1 MKTCFGALAAVV
13 VLCACS
19 SSDTTNDGSPGDVGR
34 DVATGDT
41 TSVCAEGAPCEEAC
55 LDAKA
60 KEPPLF
66 AWTSTWNLSSSNAGL
81 VTQITMEPRR
91 CQWSSLTEQ
100 CTVYNCLADE
110 WSGGAATMKGVS
122 AGQVTIEKGGAK
134 DAVLSP
140 DADGVYLNEVWST
153 AHWAAG
159 DKISITAQGAT
170 VQAFSLAVDFP
181 TPLAAT
187 DPLGADAG
195 GAREIERGVSLTFT
209 WTPTDE
215 KVIAMLAQQPAKASP
230 LWDRRELW
238 CVFDGAAGTGTVPP
252 EVLKHLSTDL
262 RITGYGIAHYRR
274 RCYAIGEHHVQA
286 SGANGSWWT
295 ATGVR

>member
-1 MKTCFGALAAVV
+1 MKTCFGILVAL
-13 VLCACS
+13 VLGACS
-19 SSDTTNDGSPGDVGR
+19 SSSTTDDGSPGDLSQ
-34 DVATGDT
+34 DLAAD
-41 TSVCAEGAPCEEAC
+41 SSSCAPGAPCEEVC

-60 KEPPLF
+60 AEPPLF

-91 CQWSSLTEQ
+91 CQWSSLTDQ
-100 CTVYNCLADE
+100 CTMYDCLASE
-110 WSGGAATMKGVS
+110 WSGEAATMKGAS
-122 AGQVTIEKGGAK
+122 AGQVTIEKSGGK

-140 DADGVYLNEVWST
+140 DADGVYLNEVWESS

-159 DKISITAQGAT
+159 DTISFAAQGAT
-170 VQAFSLAVDFP
+170 VQAFALAVDFP
-181 TPLAAT
+181 TPLATT

-195 GAREIERGVSLTFT
+195 GAREIERSGSLTFT

-215 KVIAMLAQQPAKASP
+215 KVIAMLAQQPTKASP

-252 EVLKHLSTDL
+252 EVLKHLLTDL

-286 SGANGSWWT
+286 SGANGSWWI